1 MHPDIVVPTA
11 IEAVIRNYDSTELS
25 FTALDVQQAIGTARS
40 SLQNPSEAENLG
52 AWVETLAF
60 SLTDGRDYAGAS
72 PWGTFFCPMGSGTDE
87 DGQVRYFPD
96 IAGADAR
103 VITHWS
109 NRAKTISHP
118 VLKARYAD
126 LVWDMCTVIYGTR
139 RDPEMA
145 RLAIDAYLA
154 SVAKLNEL
162 HDRFTTI
169 LRALDLASL
178 IRDRERVELARAAL
192 LQLHWEAMDRR
203 EGLWWFA
210 FDRLIAD
217 KNVGVT
223 EEERQKLIADLEELV
238 IYFGDTSTP
247 KSFNP
252 HALQD
257 AAKRLVR
264 HYTRLDR
271 SSDVKRL
278 HEAVARAFEHFAG
291 LGNAMLASAV
301 LQTAVNAYRDAGL
314 TEESK
319 RARIQMQEKIG
330 QARENIGTI
339 ESEIRILREDME
351 EFLKAIAACDL
362 GSTFVRIAANFLP
375 KRHLLEEAVQ
385 KSMEHTP
392 LMALMPHMIIAG
404 DHVAAKV
411 GSVPDDPLGRLVEQ
425 TRMDLG
431 FSGIWLQGALQQTID
446 THEATP
452 EHFVSWANRLGLFDD
467 LTFLLEG
474 VRAWFASDLI
484 KAVHVLVPQVEKGLR
499 NITAQLGKPVT
510 KSHPSIAGVSV
521 TINMGDILYSKELA
535 ELLGPDLTLYF
546 LALYADP
553 RGMNLRNCVA
563 HGQLESVTSSLVQLI
578 IHTLLVFGVWK
589 ELAERQR

>member
-192 LQLHWEAMDRR
+192 LQLHREAMDRR

-278 HEAVARAFEHFAG
+278 NEAIARACEHFAG

-301 LQTAVNAYRDAGL
+301 LQTAVNAYRDAGMPD
-314 TEESK
+314 ESK
-319 RARIQMQEKIG
+319 RVRVLMEEKIG
-330 QARENIGTI
+330 RARGEMGAIQT
-339 ESEIRILREDME
+339 EIRISTEDME
-351 EFLKAIAACDL
+351 KFLGEVLADEL
-362 GSTFVRIAANFLP
+362 GTTFVRIEANFLP
-375 KRHLLEEAVQ
+375 TRSRVEAAVQ
-385 KSMEHTP
+385 KTVEQAP
-392 LMALMPHMIIAG
+392 LMALMPQHIMAD
-404 DHVAAKV
+404 DHVAGKV
-411 GSVPDDPLGRLVEQ
+411 GSVLDDPQGRLLQQ
-425 TRMDLG
+425 TTMDFGL
-431 FSGIWLQGALQQTID
+431 SAIWLQSALERTIER
-446 THEATP
+446 HQAMP
-452 EHFVSWANRLGLFDD
+452 EHFVAWANRS
-467 LTFLLEG
+467 
-474 VRAWFASDLI
+474 ASS
-484 KAVHVLVPQVEKGLR
+484 
-499 NITAQLGKPVT
+499 T
-510 KSHPSIAGVSV
+510 
-521 TINMGDILYSKELA
+521 
-535 ELLGPDLTLYF
+535 
-546 LALYADP
+546 
-553 RGMNLRNCVA
+553 
-563 HGQLESVTSSLVQLI
+563 
-578 IHTLLVFGVWK
+578 
-589 ELAERQR
+589 